1 VSRVPLV
8 PEDIAEP
15 AEIVQAVRL
24 RRGGTLLDLDRVL
37 LNSPPFAQG
46 WNAHLK
52 AVRTQLTINPLLR
65 ELAICTVAV
74 VNAAEYEYTSHMP
87 YFMEAGGTQEQADA
101 IRDVDAS
108 IANTALFDEAQRATL
123 RLALEMT
130 KDVTVSDATYDAIT
144 KALGSPRAIVELI
157 GTIATYNMV
166 SRFLV
171 ALDMHPH

>member
-1 VSRVPLV
+1 VSRVSFV

-15 AEIVQAVRL
+15 AEIVDAVRL

-65 ELAICTVAV
+65 ELAICAVAV
-74 VNAAEYEYTSHMP
+74 VNKAEYEYTSHMP
-87 YFMEAGGTQEQADA
+87 YFMEAGGSQEQAEA

-108 IANTALFDEAQRATL
+108 IANTVLFDDAQRATL

-130 KDVTVSDATYDAIT
+130 KNVVVSDATYEAVA
-144 KALGSPRAIVELI
+144 KALGSTRAVVELI

-171 ALDMHPH
+171 AIEMHPH

>member
-1 VSRVPLV
+1 VARVSLV

-15 AEIVQAVRL
+15 AEIVDAVRL

-37 LNSPPFAQG
+37 LNSPAFAQG

-65 ELAICTVAV
+65 ELAICAVAV
-74 VNAAEYEYTSHMP
+74 INEAEYEYTSHMP
-87 YFMEAGGTQEQADA
+87 YFMEAGGTQAQADA

-108 IANTALFDEAQRATL
+108 IANTALFDAAQRATL
-123 RLALEMT
+123 ALAKEMT
-130 KDVTVSDATYDAIT
+130 ENVAVSDATFGAISAALKDA
-144 KALGSPRAIVELI
+144 KAVVELI